1 MFVELVYGFW
11 TNSLGLISD
20 AFHMLFDSTA
30 LAIGLYASVIS
41 KWEPNR
47 IFTYGYGRVE
57 VLSGFINGIFLCFI
71 AFSIF
76 IKSIERLIQPQEV
89 STEKLLLVSVLGLCV
104 NLVGIVAFHGA
115 HSHGGGHGHSHGAK
129 KKEDDH
135 ADGHAHNDKHHGH
148 HGHKEE
154 EEEHSENLY
163 AIFLHILADT
173 LGSVGVIISSLLIDW
188 YGWLIVDP
196 ICSLCISLAIFF

>member
-1 MFVELVYGFW
+1 MG
-11 TNSLGLISD
+11 TQS
-20 AFHMLFDSTA
+20 H
-30 LAIGLYASVIS
+30 
-41 KWEPNR
+41 
-47 IFTYGYGRVE
+47 FTYGYGRVE

-129 KKEDDH
+129 KKRMIMLMVMLIMTSIMGTMDIKKKKKST
-135 ADGHAHNDKHHGH
+135 AKTYMQYFCIYLQI
-148 HGHKEE
+148 
-154 EEEHSENLY
+154 HSE
-163 AIFLHILADT
+163 
-173 LGSVGVIISSLLIDW
+173 VWV
-188 YGWLIVDP
+188 
-196 ICSLCISLAIFF
+196 